1 MHKIPALPAAGA
13 LAAAPF
19 VGSAAAHAADPAD
32 TSGPEQ
38 EQKREL
44 TFALTSQTIKDD
56 STYGLVEEYRF
67 DVTNSGDVPTDGT
80 LRAFNDKDENYID
93 DEGQEMWLACDWIFP
108 GLEPGRTITCTMQVR
123 IVDSELTAGK
133 TDPQQVHF
141 RGFKGQEKA
150 FAGFTTASL
159 PIPAEFLPEDDADDD
174 SGTEEQPGDDRD
186 DEATAPEDT
195 PAPEDEATDDD
206 SAGDENTGEEPD
218 GAADEDEKSDDAQA
232 GSEDSKKSGDAKRAS
247 GTLPRTG
254 SETAA
259 LAAGGAALLVVG
271 GAAVAVTMRRRTARS

>member
-1 MHKIPALPAAGA
+1 MHKIPALLAAGA

-67 DVTNSGDVPTDGT
+67 DVTDSGDVPADGT

-93 DEGQEMWLACDWIFP
+93 NEGQEMWLACDWIFP

-123 IVDSELTAGK
+123 IVDSERAAGK

-141 RGFKGQEKA
+141 RGFTGQEKA
-150 FAGFTTASL
+150 FAGFTTVSL
-159 PIPAEFLPEDDADDD
+159 PIPAEFLPEDDGDDD
-174 SGTEEQPGDDRD
+174 SGADEQPGDGRD
-186 DEATAPEDT
+186 
-195 PAPEDEATDDD
+195 
-206 SAGDENTGEEPD
+206 DENTGEEPD

-271 GAAVAVTMRRRTARS
+271 GAAVAVTMGRRAARG

>member
-1 MHKIPALPAAGA
+1 MHKIPALLAAGA

-56 STYGLVEEYRF
+56 SAYGLVEEYRF
-67 DVTNSGDVPTDGT
+67 DVTNSGDEPTDGT

-123 IVDSELTAGK
+123 IVDSELAAGK

-159 PIPAEFLPEDDADDD
+159 PIPAESLPEDDADDD
-174 SGTEEQPGDDRD
+174 SGADEQPVTTATTRPPHRRTPRHRKTRRRMM
-186 DEATAPEDT
+186 TAPAT
-195 PAPEDEATDDD
+195 RTPVRNPTARQTRTRSPMTRRPAPRTRRSPAMP
-206 SAGDENTGEEPD
+206 SAP
-218 GAADEDEKSDDAQA
+218 AAPCRAPA
-232 GSEDSKKSGDAKRAS
+232 AKP
-247 GTLPRTG
+247 PRWQPAVPH
-254 SETAA
+254 SSSSAA
-259 LAAGGAALLVVG
+259 LPL
-271 GAAVAVTMRRRTARS
+271 R